1 MSSFS
6 FSGQVSYI
14 QISMA
19 IYIKGVQAYQK
30 KIKKEAEFSNFYK
43 QTYRCYY
50 PWTSRSIGI
59 FSIVLMTMLLWYFVA
74 GAFENLAEPTHDT

>member
-30 KIKKEAEFSNFYK
+30 KIKKKLNF
-43 QTYRCYY
+43 
-50 PWTSRSIGI
+50 PTSTNKLIDVITPEQVGPSVFG
-59 FSIVLMTMLLWYFVA
+59 SS
-74 GAFENLAEPTHDT
+74 P

>member
-1 MSSFS
+1 MARSMSSFS

-30 KIKKEAEFSNFYK
+30 KLNF
-43 QTYRCYY
+43 
-50 PWTSRSIGI
+50 PTSTNKRIDVITPEQVGPSV
-59 FSIVLMTMLLWYFVA
+59 SSL
-74 GAFENLAEPTHDT
+74 